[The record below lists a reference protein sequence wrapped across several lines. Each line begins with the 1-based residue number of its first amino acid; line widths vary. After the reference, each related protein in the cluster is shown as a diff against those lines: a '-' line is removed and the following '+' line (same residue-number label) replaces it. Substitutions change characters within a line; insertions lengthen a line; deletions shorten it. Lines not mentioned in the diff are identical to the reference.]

1 MWAEQKPKL
10 GLWLIQRGLLLGQ
23 KPVLRRKM
31 VLRRLHRQ
39 RVPLLGQKLVLQK
52 KMVLRR
58 LRRRHQTAKK
68 LAPGWRWQHHLLQS
82 CSRQPQVSKRSAC
95 RHQTPS

>member
-1 MWAEQKPKL
+1 M
-10 GLWLIQRGLLLGQ
+10 IQRGLLLGQ

-39 RVPLLGQKLVLQK
+39 RDPLLGQKLVLQK

-58 LRRRHQTAKK
+58 LHRRHQTATK
-68 LAPGWRWQHHLLQS
+68 LPRGWKRQHHLLQS
-82 CSRQPQVSKRSAC
+82 WPRQ
-95 RHQTPS
+95 